1 MKPVGLGRNSEP
13 GSGFTSSKSIT
24 DWSTG
29 GCDGKSGSLY
39 VFRIVRFLFGQNDV
53 IIRENQQKI
62 YLSYIKPRDDFSHC
76 DHKFVKM

>member
-13 GSGFTSSKSIT
+13 GSGLTSSKSIT

-53 IIRENQQKI
+53 IIQENSRKVSE
-62 YLSYIKPRDDFSHC
+62 LWLGPN
-76 DHKFVKM
+76 